1 MIRVINIKEEV
12 LVTIE
17 IVADVSYAWELI
29 DRYITNTAN
38 DLLTPLIRKKIR
50 ILFCNLCAVS
60 EIVAIPCTCNM
71 ESRRIRH

>member
-29 DRYITNTAN
+29 DRYITNTVD
-38 DLLTPLIRKKIR
+38 DLATLLIYKKIEET
-50 ILFCNLCAVS
+50 ILNSTVVYS
-60 EIVAIPCTCNM
+60 IVVTPCICSM
-71 ESRRIRH
+71 ASRRIRH

>member
-29 DRYITNTAN
+29 DRYITNTAY
-38 DLLTPLIRKKIR
+38 DLLTPLIRKK
-50 ILFCNLCAVS
+50 N
-60 EIVAIPCTCNM
+60 
-71 ESRRIRH
+71 

>member
-29 DRYITNTAN
+29 DRYITNIVDNLA
-38 DLLTPLIRKKIR
+38 KI
-50 ILFCNLCAVS
+50 
-60 EIVAIPCTCNM
+60 
-71 ESRRIRH
+71 

>member
-38 DLLTPLIRKKIR
+38 DLLTPLIRQKR
-50 ILFCNLCAVS
+50 ILFRNWSAVS
-60 EIVAIPCTCNM
+60 EIVVIPCTCSM
-71 ESRRIRH
+71 ASRRIRH